1 MQPKSLSEDEIQ
13 NTVTS
18 AVREAVDFVE
28 TEVAPD
34 RIRAQKY
41 FDGKSAVD
49 FEEGR
54 SKVVATKVRDTIRAI
69 KPALMRVFLQ
79 SDKPVEFVPNTPQA
93 VMGADQATK
102 YAKYIFE
109 RNNGFRILSD
119 VFHDALIKKVGVAK
133 VYYDEVPEVQIDEY
147 SDLTPEQLAFIQN
160 DPEIEILSQEET
172 IVAEG
177 LIDKMGIQIEPRI
190 VTYSLRVARTSIKGQ
205 IKIQSVAPEDFFV
218 DRMAVSI
225 DDCYVCGHTSE
236 ARVGDL
242 VAMGFDFETVYNLA
256 GAADGTV
263 DDEEELARRGWDDT
277 DDDENA
283 ADPSMRKVQF
293 TEAYMKMDIEGT
305 GVPRLYKFICAGND
319 YEVLD
324 YELCDYIPFAIFEV
338 DPEPHT
344 FFGRSLAEIVIED
357 QDAAT
362 SLLRGL
368 LDNIAM
374 VNNPR
379 LEVLTSAVNMDDVL
393 NNEIGGIIRS
403 KQIGSVREMTVGGM
417 ASSVLPALQF
427 YDEAIRAKTGV
438 TGAAMGMDAD
448 ALQSQTAAGVNAA
461 VQAASAVSELIARNL
476 AEGGMRQMFKLIAQ
490 IARANPNPGEMM
502 RLDGQFV
509 PVDPRSWT
517 NDLDLVTNVGLGNNR
532 REDRIAALQMTMQ
545 TQMQI
550 WQAYGPTNGIV
561 TMTGIRNTL
570 ADILGMAGIHNAD
583 RYYNPMN
590 PQIEQQLMAM
600 AAQAAQGD
608 PSQQPPS
615 DPNMAFLQAE
625 QMKMSAR
632 VQADMAK
639 TQLDAEKL
647 RMEDD
652 RERDRMAQDLAI
664 KAAELLA
671 KTGVQLDLN
680 AIKREQQMPR
690 MPFVPNQTAGF

>member
-1 MQPKSLSEDEIQ
+1 MQPKRLTDDEIQ
-13 NTVTS
+13 NTITS
-18 AVREAVDFVE
+18 SVREAVDFVE

-34 RIRAQKY
+34 RIKSQKY

-49 FEEGR
+49 YEEGR

-79 SDKPVEFVPNTPQA
+79 SDKPVEFIPNTPQA

-102 YAKYIFE
+102 YAKYVFE

-133 VYYDEVPEVQIDEY
+133 VYYDEVQHVEIDEY
-147 SDLTPEQLAFIQN
+147 SDLTPEQLAFIEN
-160 DPEIEILSQEET
+160 DPESEVLSQEET
-172 IVAEG
+172 IIAEAV
-177 LIDKMGIQIEPRI
+177 IDEMGIEIQPRMAS
-190 VTYSLRVARTSIKGQ
+190 YNLRVARTSTKGQ

-256 GAADGTV
+256 GASDGTV
-263 DDEEELARRGWDDT
+263 DDEEEMARRGWDDT

-319 YEVLD
+319 YEILD

-368 LDNIAM
+368 LDGLAM
-374 VNNPR
+374 ANNPR
-379 LEVLTSAVNMDDVL
+379 VMAVQNLVNMDDLL
-393 NNEIGGIIRS
+393 NNEIGGVVRVKDINALREFS
-403 KQIGSVREMTVGGM
+403 IGGA
-417 ASSVLPALQF
+417 ASAALPALQF
-427 YDEAIRAKTGV
+427 YDESIRAKTGV

-476 AEGGMRQMFKLIAQ
+476 AEGGMRQMFRLIAQ
-490 IARANPNPGEMM
+490 IARANPNPNEMM

-550 WQAYGPTNGIV
+550 WQAYGPQNGIV

-590 PQIEQQLMAM
+590 PQTEQMLMM
-600 AAQAAQGD
+600 QAAQAAQGD
-608 PSQQPPS
+608 PSQQQPS
-615 DPNMAFLQAE
+615 DPNQAFLQAE

-639 TQLDAEKL
+639 TQLDAQRL
-647 RMEDD
+647 QMEDD
-652 RERDRMAQDLAI
+652 LKRDQMAQDLAL

>member
-1 MQPKSLSEDEIQ
+1 MQPKRLTDDEIQ
-13 NTVTS
+13 NTITN

-28 TEVAPD
+28 SEIAPD

-41 FDGKSAVD
+41 FDGRSAVD

-79 SDKPVEFVPNTPQA
+79 SDKPVEFIPNSPQS

-102 YAKYIFE
+102 YAKFVFE
-109 RNNGFRILSD
+109 RNNGFRVLSD

-133 VYYDEVPEVQIDEY
+133 VYYDEVPHVEIDEY
-147 SDLTPEQLAFIQN
+147 SDLTPEQLAFIES
-160 DPEIEILSQEET
+160 DPEVEIIEQEEE
-172 IVAEG
+172 IIGEAV
-177 LIDKMGIQIEPRI
+177 IDETGVEIQPRMAS
-190 VTYSLRVARTSIKGQ
+190 YELRVARTSVKGQ

-242 VAMGFDFETVYNLA
+242 VAMGFDFDTVYDLA
-256 GAADGTV
+256 GSSDGTV
-263 DDEEELARRGWDDT
+263 DDEEEMARRGWGDNDDN
-277 DDDENA
+277 ENA
-283 ADPSMRKVQF
+283 ADPSMRKVQL
-293 TEAYMKMDIEGT
+293 TEAYMRMDVEGT
-305 GVPRLYKFICAGND
+305 GVPRMYKFICAGND
-319 YEVLD
+319 YEILD
-324 YELCDYIPFAIFEV
+324 YELCDYVPFAIFEC

-357 QDAAT
+357 QDAST

-368 LDNIAM
+368 LDGLAM
-374 VNNPR
+374 ANNPR
-379 LEVLTSAVNMDDVL
+379 VMAVTNMVNMDDLL
-393 NNEIGGIIRS
+393 NNEIGGIVRVKDINALREFA
-403 KQIGSVREMTVGGM
+403 IGNAAT
-417 ASSVLPALQF
+417 AALPAIQF

-438 TGAAMGMDAD
+438 TGAAMGMDAN

-476 AEGGMRQMFKLIAQ
+476 AEGGMRQMFRLIAQ
-490 IARANPNPGEMM
+490 IARANPNEGEMM

-517 NDLDLVTNVGLGNNR
+517 SDLDLVTNVGLGNNHR
-532 REDRIAALQMTMQ
+532 DERIAALQMTMQ
-545 TQMQI
+545 TQMQV
-550 WQAYGPTNGIV
+550 WQAYGPSNGIV

-583 RYYNPMN
+583 RYYNQMN
-590 PQIEQQLMAM
+590 PQIEQQLMM
-600 AAQAAQGD
+600 QAAQAAQG
-608 PSQQPPS
+608 QQPQQPS
-615 DPNMAFLQAE
+615 DPNMAFLQSE
-625 QMKMSAR
+625 QMKTATR
-632 VQADMAK
+632 AQVDMAK
-639 TQLDAEKL
+639 VQLDAEKM
-647 RMEDD
+647 RMDDD

-664 KAAELLA
+664 RAGELLA

-690 MPFVPNQTAGF
+690 MQFVPNQTTGL

>member
-28 TEVAPD
+28 TEVSPD
-34 RIRAQKY
+34 RIKAQKY
-41 FDGKSAVD
+41 FDGKSVVD

-54 SKVVATKVRDTIRAI
+54 SRVVATKVRDTIRAI

-79 SDKPVEFVPNTPQA
+79 SDKPVEFIPNTPQA

-133 VYYDEVPEVQIDEY
+133 VYYDEVQHVEIDEY
-147 SDLTPEQLAFIQN
+147 SDLTPEQLAFIEN
-160 DPEIEILSQEET
+160 DPESEVLSQEET
-172 IVAEG
+172 IIAEAV
-177 LIDKMGIQIEPRI
+177 IDEMGIEIQPRMAS
-190 VTYSLRVARTSIKGQ
+190 YNLRVARTSTKGQ

-242 VAMGFDFETVYNLA
+242 VAMGFDFETVYNLG

-319 YEVLD
+319 YEILD

-344 FFGRSLAEIVIED
+344 FFGRSLAEIVTED

-368 LDNIAM
+368 LDGLAM
-374 VNNPR
+374 ANNPR
-379 LEVLTSAVNMDDVL
+379 VMAVQNLVNMDDLL
-393 NNEIGGIIRS
+393 NNEIGGVVRVKDINALREFS
-403 KQIGSVREMTVGGM
+403 IGNA
-417 ASSVLPALQF
+417 ASAALPALQF

-476 AEGGMRQMFKLIAQ
+476 AEGGMRQMFRLIAQ
-490 IARANPNPGEMM
+490 IARANPNPNEMM

-561 TMTGIRNTL
+561 SMTGIRNTL

-600 AAQAAQGD
+600 AAQAAQG
-608 PSQQPPS
+608 QQQQQPS
-615 DPNMAFLQAE
+615 DPNAAFLQAE

-639 TQLDAEKL
+639 TQLDAEKM
-647 RMEDD
+647 RMDD
-652 RERDRMAQDLAI
+652 DLERDRMAQDLAI

>member
-1 MQPKSLSEDEIQ
+1 MQPKRLTDDEIQ
-13 NTVTS
+13 NTITN

-28 TEVAPD
+28 SEIAPD

-79 SDKPVEFVPNTPQA
+79 SDKPVEFIPISPQA

-102 YAKYIFE
+102 YAKYVFE
-109 RNNGFRILSD
+109 RNNGFRVLSD

-133 VYYDEVPEVQIDEY
+133 VYYDEVPQVEIDEY
-147 SDLTPEQLAFIQN
+147 SDLTPEQLAFIES
-160 DPEIEILSQEET
+160 DPEVEIIEQEEE
-172 IVAEG
+172 IIGEAV
-177 LIDKMGIQIEPRI
+177 IDEMGVEIQPRMAS
-190 VTYSLRVARTSIKGQ
+190 YELRVARTSVKGQ

-242 VAMGFDFETVYNLA
+242 VAMGFDFDTVYDLA
-256 GAADGTV
+256 GSSDGTV
-263 DDEEELARRGWDDT
+263 DDEEEMARRGWDDNN
-277 DDDENA
+277 DNENA
-283 ADPSMRKVQF
+283 ADPSMRKVQL
-293 TEAYMKMDIEGT
+293 TEAYMRMDVEGT
-305 GVPRLYKFICAGND
+305 GVPRMYKFICAGND
-319 YEVLD
+319 YEILD
-324 YELCDYIPFAIFEV
+324 YELCDYVPFAIFEC

-357 QDAAT
+357 QDAST

-368 LDNIAM
+368 LDGLAM
-374 VNNPR
+374 ANNPR
-379 LEVLTSAVNMDDVL
+379 VMAVTNMVNMDDLL
-393 NNEIGGIIRS
+393 NNEIGGIVRVKDINALREFA
-403 KQIGSVREMTVGGM
+403 IGNAAT
-417 ASSVLPALQF
+417 AALPAIQF

-438 TGAAMGMDAD
+438 TGAAMGMDAN

-476 AEGGMRQMFKLIAQ
+476 AEGGMRQMFRLIAQ
-490 IARANPNPGEMM
+490 IARANPNEGEMM

-517 NDLDLVTNVGLGNNR
+517 SDLDLVTNVGLGNNHR
-532 REDRIAALQMTMQ
+532 DERIAALQMTMQ
-545 TQMQI
+545 TQMQV

-583 RYYNPMN
+583 RYYNQMK
-590 PQIEQQLMAM
+590 Q
-600 AAQAAQGD
+600 AAQAAQG
-608 PSQQPPS
+608 QQPQQPS

-639 TQLDAEKL
+639 VQLDAEKM
-647 RMEDD
+647 RMDDD

-664 KAAELLA
+664 RAGELLA

-690 MPFVPNQTAGF
+690 MQFVPNQTTGF

>member
-28 TEVAPD
+28 TEVSPD
-34 RIRAQKY
+34 RIKAQKY

-49 FEEGR
+49 FEDGR
-54 SKVVATKVRDTIRAI
+54 SRVTATKVRDTIRAI

-79 SDKPVEFVPNTPQA
+79 SDKPVEFTPNTPQA

-133 VYYDEVPEVQIDEY
+133 VYYDEVQHVEIDEY
-147 SDLTPEQLAFIQN
+147 TDLTPEQLAFIEN
-160 DPEIEILSQEET
+160 DPESEVLSQEET
-172 IVAEG
+172 IIAEAV
-177 LIDKMGIQIEPRI
+177 IDEMGIEIQPRMAS
-190 VTYSLRVARTSIKGQ
+190 YNLRVARTSTKGQ

-242 VAMGFDFETVYNLA
+242 VAMGFDFETVYNLG

-319 YEVLD
+319 YEILD
-324 YELCDYIPFAIFEV
+324 YELCDYIPFAVFEV

-368 LDNIAM
+368 LDGLAM
-374 VNNPR
+374 ANNPR
-379 LEVLTSAVNMDDVL
+379 VMAVQNLVNMDDLL
-393 NNEIGGIIRS
+393 NNEIGGVVRVKDINALREFS
-403 KQIGSVREMTVGGM
+403 IGNA
-417 ASSVLPALQF
+417 ASAALPALQF

-476 AEGGMRQMFKLIAQ
+476 AEGGMRQMFRLIAQ
-490 IARANPNPGEMM
+490 IARANPNPNEMM

-550 WQAYGPTNGIV
+550 WQSYGPTNGIV
-561 TMTGIRNTL
+561 SMTGIRNTL

-590 PQIEQQLMAM
+590 PQIEQQLLAM

-608 PSQQPPS
+608 PSQQQPS
-615 DPNMAFLQAE
+615 DPNAAFLQAE

-639 TQLDAEKL
+639 TQLDAEKM
-647 RMEDD
+647 RMDD
-652 RERDRMAQDLAI
+652 DLERDRMAQDLAI

>member
-28 TEVAPD
+28 TEVSPD
-34 RIRAQKY
+34 RIKAQKY
-41 FDGKSAVD
+41 FDGKSVVD
-49 FEEGR
+49 FEDGR
-54 SKVVATKVRDTIRAI
+54 SRVVATKVRDTIRAI

-79 SDKPVEFVPNTPQA
+79 SDKPVEFIPNTPQA

-133 VYYDEVPEVQIDEY
+133 VYYDEVQHVEIDEY
-147 SDLTPEQLAFIQN
+147 SDLTPEQLAFIEN
-160 DPEIEILSQEET
+160 DPESEVLSQEET
-172 IVAEG
+172 IIAEAV
-177 LIDKMGIQIEPRI
+177 IDEMGMEIQPRMAS
-190 VTYSLRVARTSIKGQ
+190 YNLRVARTSTKGQ

-242 VAMGFDFETVYNLA
+242 VAMGFDFETVYNLG

-319 YEVLD
+319 YEILD

-344 FFGRSLAEIVIED
+344 FFGRSLAEIVTED

-368 LDNIAM
+368 LDGLAM
-374 VNNPR
+374 ANNPR
-379 LEVLTSAVNMDDVL
+379 VMAVQNLVNMDDLL
-393 NNEIGGIIRS
+393 NNEIGGVVRVKDINALREFS
-403 KQIGSVREMTVGGM
+403 IGNA
-417 ASSVLPALQF
+417 ASAALPALQF
-427 YDEAIRAKTGV
+427 YDEAVRAKTGV

-476 AEGGMRQMFKLIAQ
+476 AEGGMRQMFNLIAK
-490 IARANPNPGEMM
+490 IARANPNPNEMM

-550 WQAYGPTNGIV
+550 WQAYGPQNGIV
-561 TMTGIRNTL
+561 SMTGIRNTL
-570 ADILGMAGIHNAD
+570 ADILGMAGIHNSD

-600 AAQAAQGD
+600 AAQAAQG
-608 PSQQPPS
+608 QQQQQPS
-615 DPNMAFLQAE
+615 DPNAAFLQAE

-639 TQLDAEKL
+639 TQLDAEKM
-647 RMEDD
+647 RMDD
-652 RERDRMAQDLAI
+652 DLERDRMAQDLAI

>member
-1 MQPKSLSEDEIQ
+1 MQPKRLTDDEIQ
-13 NTVTS
+13 NTITTS
-18 AVREAVDFVE
+18 VREAVDFVE
-28 TEVAPD
+28 TEIAPD
-34 RIRAQKY
+34 RIKSQKY

-79 SDKPVEFVPNTPQA
+79 SDKPVEFIPNTPQA

-102 YAKYIFE
+102 YAKYVFE

-133 VYYDEVPEVQIDEY
+133 VYYDEVQHVEIDEY
-147 SDLTPEQLAFIQN
+147 SDLTPEQLAFIEN
-160 DPEIEILSQEET
+160 DPESEVLSQEET
-172 IVAEG
+172 IIAEAV
-177 LIDKMGIQIEPRI
+177 IDEMGIEVQPRLAS
-190 VTYSLRVARTSIKGQ
+190 YNLRVARTSTKGQ

-218 DRMAVSI
+218 DRMAVSV

-256 GAADGTV
+256 GASDGTV
-263 DDEEELARRGWDDT
+263 DDEEEMARRGWDDT

-319 YEVLD
+319 YEILD

-357 QDAAT
+357 QDAST

-368 LDNIAM
+368 IDNISM

-379 LEVLTSAVNMDDVL
+379 IEVVTGQANMDDVL
-393 NNEIGGIIRS
+393 NNEIGAIIRV
-403 KQIGSVREMTVGGM
+403 KAPGSVRELTIGSM
-417 ASSVLPALQF
+417 AASLLPAINY
-427 YDEAIRAKTGV
+427 YDEVVRAKTGV

-476 AEGGMRQMFKLIAQ
+476 AEGGMRQMFRLIAQ
-490 IARANPNPGEMM
+490 IARANPNQSEMI

-550 WQAYGPTNGIV
+550 WQAYGPQNGIV
-561 TMTGIRNTL
+561 TMTGIRNAL

-590 PQIEQQLMAM
+590 PQIEQMLMM
-600 AAQAAQGD
+600 QAAQAAQGD
-608 PSQQPPS
+608 PSQQQPS
-615 DPNMAFLQAE
+615 DPNQAFLQAE

-639 TQLDAEKL
+639 TQLDAQRL
-647 RMEDD
+647 QMEDD
-652 RERDRMAQDLAI
+652 LKRDQMAQDLAL